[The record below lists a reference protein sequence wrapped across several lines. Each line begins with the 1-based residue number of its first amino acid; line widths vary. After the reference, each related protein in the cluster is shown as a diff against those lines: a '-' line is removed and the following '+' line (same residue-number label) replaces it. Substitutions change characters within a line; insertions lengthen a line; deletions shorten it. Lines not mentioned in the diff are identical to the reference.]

1 MSRLTKK
8 EYYLE
13 IAGVVAKRSTC
24 LKRNYGAV
32 IVKDDRIIST
42 GYNGA
47 PRGRANCMEDIKKCP
62 RMNVAHNTDY
72 STCRSVHAEAN
83 AIIHASYNDTQGS
96 ILYLTGWD
104 AQTGKRLPVAEPC
117 PMCKRMIINAQIEK
131 VISWDDENHS
141 VKEYFVKDWTLPC
154 NDDSI
159 PEIDGSKKLEE
170 SIKGEKTDLRSILEQ
185 IEFKNSEE
193 SITGGE
199 GIPHLNECIFDLRS
213 KLENI
218 KFEYSD
224 PEESEKEI
232 KKRFEEAMSEL
243 YKDIIENGIPQEQEE
258 SPFDEDELEEI
269 RTSVISLTNTMHQIL
284 SDGNSLEL
292 SRLSEFFQKTFS
304 SRDWYPGQNKDR
316 LILIYATMKFFTR
329 CFTDI
334 ELWKSTHILSDNAL
348 LREKVLCYAIQ
359 GMADHGQPH
368 TWNVDKVQNFQRMI
382 NNQDSRMYDTNTGQ
396 HWRVTASLCQGIHS
410 HNYFVEL
417 SISEISRNSET
428 QAKIIMD
435 DDAYKKL
442 LPAIRLMKILNHS
455 PASLLAQLY
464 GCSTVMENLTRM
476 RQSLEDH
483 FKK

>member
-1 MSRLTKK
+1 MRLTKK

-96 ILYLTGWD
+96 VLYLTGWD

-170 SIKGEKTDLRSILEQ
+170 SIKDE
-185 IEFKNSEE
+185 
-193 SITGGE
+193 E
-199 GIPHLNECIFDLRS
+199 GIPHLKEFVADLRS
-213 KLENI
+213 RLEQM
-218 KFEYSD
+218 KFKYSD
-224 PEESEKEI
+224 EKDSEEI
-232 KKRFEEAMSEL
+232 KKRFKEAMSEF
-243 YKDIIENGIPQEQEE
+243 YKDIIENGSEKIKESVEDDDIPMILIDATECIPRLKAIKDLVDRMEIGLSGDHPQI
-258 SPFDEDELEEI
+258 EEI
-269 RTSVISLTNTMHQIL
+269 QNKF
-284 SDGNSLEL
+284 NN
-292 SRLSEFFQKTFS
+292 TFS
-304 SRDWYPGQNKDR
+304 SRDYYEEQNHDR
-316 LILIYATMKFFTR
+316 LILIDATIAFFQREFLNTQ
-329 CFTDI
+329 
-334 ELWKSTHILSDNAL
+334 LWTNVKIFAENPR
-348 LREKVLCYAIQ
+348 LREKILCYAVQ
-359 GMADHGQPH
+359 GMAQHGQPH
-368 TWNVDKVQNFQRMI
+368 TWNVDKVENFQRMM
-382 NNQDSRMYDTNTGQ
+382 NNQRRYMNEDNDA
-396 HWRVTASLCQGIHS
+396 HKFWKVTPVLCHTLHS
-410 HNYFVEL
+410 PRNYFVEL
-417 SISEISRNSET
+417 TISNKSNT
-428 QAKIIMD
+428 DYAVLIMD
-435 DDAYKKL
+435 DTVYIKL
-442 LPAIRLMKILNHS
+442 LSSIRLMKILNHS
-455 PASLLAQLY
+455 PSALHSQLY
-464 GCSTVMENLTRM
+464 GCYTVMENLERM
-476 RQSLEDH
+476 KQSLEDH